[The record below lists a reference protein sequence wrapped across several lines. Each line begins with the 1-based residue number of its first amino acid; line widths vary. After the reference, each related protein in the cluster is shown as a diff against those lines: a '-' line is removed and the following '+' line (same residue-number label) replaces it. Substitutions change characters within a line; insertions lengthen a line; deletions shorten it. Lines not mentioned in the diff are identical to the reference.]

1 MYEILWNSVQLLKRS
16 CADELF
22 KTAYLIMTKLL
33 SLQGANIQ
41 EKLVNQNI
49 LVIRTSTHYVTIVY
63 NVYEIFVQWFKRN
76 CSVMQGIFNNG
87 QNSQFKRGKNSN

>member
-1 MYEILWNSVQLLKRS
+1 MKFRAAFKKELRWRTVQN
-16 CADELF
+16 
-22 KTAYLIMTKLL
+22 YLIMTKLL

-63 NVYEIFVQWFKRN
+63 NVYEIFVQW
-76 CSVMQGIFNNG
+76 V
-87 QNSQFKRGKNSN
+87 